1 MKHKESSYRVCG
13 KPVEPA
19 PESKQAQWAL
29 CLIHACIATEP
40 LHQRVAMQQLV
51 DGLRR
56 ETLTLVL
63 DAAGSGWLRKVELQA
78 PPKQAARYDNDGTP
92 RYIDTA
98 SPHGFTIRPGVDN
111 LVGGILSDRLEKLRE
126 PAGDDDAAA

>member
-40 LHQRVAMQQLV
+40 LHQRVAMQQVARMRQSRPVVTAYAAPAAPTEAKAVGMMKPIKIGGRFYTWRQLS
-51 DGLRR
+51 DPAIRR
-56 ETLTLVL
+56 EILPQV
-63 DAAGSGWLRKVELQA
+63 DALIAQVRRDPSAFGYTAEDVK
-78 PPKQAARYDNDGTP
+78 AA
-92 RYIDTA
+92 
-98 SPHGFTIRPGVDN
+98 
-111 LVGGILSDRLEKLRE
+111 
-126 PAGDDDAAA
+126 